1 MVRHSGIS
9 VFLFS
14 EVPANSSNYN
24 LIQHNNNT
32 SSQTGYSLIEKY
44 RSGELRLLYT
54 IQSCWAPFT
63 VHYTDPVSSV
73 YRALYSDTDLVSSLR
88 LDAMTFGSAPR
99 GESKPGGQNNWGGY
113 NGDKNGKNRDLERY
127 WIKKKKKVLETW
139 LSEFHNDK
147 SSVSVVHTI
156 PGIILLQLC
165 SCIMVIEHMDHYGP
179 F

>member
-14 EVPANSSNYN
+14 EVPDNSSNYN

-32 SSQTGYSLIEKY
+32 SSHTGYSLIEKY

-63 VHYTDPVSSV
+63 VHYTDLVSSV
-73 YRALYSDTDLVSSLR
+73 YRALYRDTDLVSSLR

-113 NGDKNGKNRDLERY
+113 NGDKNRKNRDLERY
-127 WIKKKKKVLETW
+127 WIKKKRYWRLGFQSFIMTSRLYLLYTQYQALFCYSCVAVLW
-139 LSEFHNDK
+139 
-147 SSVSVVHTI
+147 
-156 PGIILLQLC
+156 
-165 SCIMVIEHMDHYGP
+165 
-179 F
+179 